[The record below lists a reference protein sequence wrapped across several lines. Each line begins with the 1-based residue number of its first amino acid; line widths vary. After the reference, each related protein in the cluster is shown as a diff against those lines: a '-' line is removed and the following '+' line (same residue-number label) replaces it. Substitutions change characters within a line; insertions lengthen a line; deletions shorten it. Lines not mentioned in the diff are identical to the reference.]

1 MKNSSSAMAS
11 ERRLQRLDQVLR
23 EELSKILD
31 REIEFPEGAMVTITR
46 IGVSPDARYAT
57 AFISVIGS
65 SEKGTLE
72 ILGKNVYP
80 IQQIVN
86 RRLRMRPVPKI
97 RFVIDEDE
105 ERREGV
111 EKKLAELKREGE
123 V

>member
-1 MKNSSSAMAS
+1 
-11 ERRLQRLDQVLR
+11 
-23 EELSKILD
+23 
-31 REIEFPEGAMVTITR
+31 MVTITR